1 MGGTGFPGFEVQAE
15 NVRHYF
21 PIKEFGPQHW
31 RRMVYMTK
39 VRQEKDAVFGVFDC
53 PDASQVVDKRS
64 RSTTPLQALNLF
76 NSTFVLQ
83 QCEILAEQLDEE
95 FSDDVAAQVRVL
107 YRIGRIPDEIEIDEA
122 AEFVK
127 EEGLVQFCELFLMR
141 NLCSSTKT
149 KNWVS
154 GSAMSI
160 KILALVGR
168 HLLSRRASGEYGVWI
183 EFCCISRIVG
193 AAGHFGY

>member
-1 MGGTGFPGFEVQAE
+1 MAVDASARYLWRFPPRRLEAEVIRDSILQVSGSLDTRMGGTGFPGFEVQAE

-39 VRQEKDAVFGVFDC
+39 VRQEKDAVLGVFDC

-95 FSDDVAAQVRVL
+95 FSDDVAAQVRQVL
-107 YRIGRIPDEIEIDEA
+107 HRAFGRIPDEIEIDEA

-127 EEGLVQFCELFLMR
+127 EEGLVQFC
-141 NLCSSTKT
+141 
-149 KNWVS
+149 
-154 GSAMSI
+154 
-160 KILALVGR
+160 
-168 HLLSRRASGEYGVWI
+168 RAI
-183 EFCCISRIVG
+183 FNANEFVFV
-193 AAGHFGY
+193 H